1 MTANQIEAARRAIS
15 RKVKRIGQVWTRVFP
30 DVSVSKKPAEVRMGK
45 GKGAPDHWVCRV
57 QANRMLF
64 EIGGNVPRE
73 LAQQA
78 FALAAAK
85 LPIKTKMVDRAAT
98 AQAAAATATTAAA
111 PPAAAAAGSAGAGE
125 AVKAAAAL

>member
-98 AQAAAATATTAAA
+98 TPGA
-111 PPAAAAAGSAGAGE
+111 PAAAAPITAAAADIAASGE
-125 AVKAAAAL
+125 ATKAAAAL